1 MSVGVYGPAL
11 GILRSLP
18 ETPEVLAMIQEAT
31 AATAAKAPQT
41 AAQARLRAIMTQAGK
56 DLDADEGWKN
66 SLAQAVTSS
75 PEEA

>member
-1 MSVGVYGPAL
+1 
-11 GILRSLP
+11 
-18 ETPEVLAMIQEAT
+18 PEVLAAINEAST
-31 AATAAKAPQT
+31 MVAIKEITGTPE
-41 AAQARLRAIMTQAGK
+41 QARTRAIMTQAGK